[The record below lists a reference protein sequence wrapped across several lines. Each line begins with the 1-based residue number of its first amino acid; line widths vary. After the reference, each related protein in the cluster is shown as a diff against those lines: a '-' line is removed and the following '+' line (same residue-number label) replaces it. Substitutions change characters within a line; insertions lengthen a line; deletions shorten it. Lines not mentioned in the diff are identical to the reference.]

1 MTTTGKSRMSPR
13 LSTSAPGWLLGWT
26 FRRRNW
32 FGIKVMNSALAALS
46 LRDTGGIQKV
56 RCQRLIMFAGL
67 KPRRESLEFQKGWAA
82 MAVLNLE
89 WEWNIR
95 CGGHIPGYP
104 RTLHPLLPARAPIS
118 AEAAV
123 DSSAHARTR
132 LSLTSRTLHVSFPFP
147 NATAVCLTLY
157 TGATWK
163 CKETKPLWTRSPQGR
178 QERVGQCSTPILGKV
193 TGGEGSAHFAGA
205 PATGT
210 PSDFVSPSFCLPP
223 PSCRLGWHP
232 PNAEC
237 RLHSSPCLSR
247 CRRMPWPSR
256 PFHTCR
262 ADASLGWASVPSS
275 SGASSSRGKVT
286 AGKTLSLS

>member
-89 WEWNIR
+89 WEWNIW

-163 CKETKPLWTRSPQGR
+163 CK
-178 QERVGQCSTPILGKV
+178 
-193 TGGEGSAHFAGA
+193 
-205 PATGT
+205 
-210 PSDFVSPSFCLPP
+210 
-223 PSCRLGWHP
+223 
-232 PNAEC
+232 
-237 RLHSSPCLSR
+237 
-247 CRRMPWPSR
+247 
-256 PFHTCR
+256 
-262 ADASLGWASVPSS
+262 ASVDTLPSVKT
-275 SGASSSRGKVT
+275 GASGSMLHPHPGKGHWRG
-286 AGKTLSLS
+286 GLCTLRRGPCHRNAL

>member
-1 MTTTGKSRMSPR
+1 MRARAHQYMKSSSIVLFLICASWMSRGREGGRERGREGRWVESARFGEGRTRRMTTTGKSRMSPR
-13 LSTSAPGWLLGWT
+13 LFTSAPGWFLGWT

-123 DSSAHARTR
+123 DSSAHARTS

-157 TGATWK
+157 TGAIWK
-163 CKETKPLWTRSPQGR
+163 CKETKPLWTRSPQ
-178 QERVGQCSTPILGKV
+178 
-193 TGGEGSAHFAGA
+193 
-205 PATGT
+205 
-210 PSDFVSPSFCLPP
+210 
-223 PSCRLGWHP
+223 
-232 PNAEC
+232 
-237 RLHSSPCLSR
+237 
-247 CRRMPWPSR
+247 
-256 PFHTCR
+256 
-262 ADASLGWASVPSS
+262 
-275 SGASSSRGKVT
+275 
-286 AGKTLSLS
+286 